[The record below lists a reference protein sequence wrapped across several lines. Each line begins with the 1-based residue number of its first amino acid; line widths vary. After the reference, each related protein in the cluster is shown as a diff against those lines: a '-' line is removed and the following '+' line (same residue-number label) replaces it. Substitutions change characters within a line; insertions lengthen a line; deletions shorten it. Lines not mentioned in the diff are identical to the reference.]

1 MKKSVIAIALL
12 LAACVPPDQQNLS
25 QSSAGSSATSSHG
38 PMTEGDDVMPITG
51 TGSYQANER
60 LLASGMIEI
69 GNANAPVSLVLLTNY
84 SCAYCKEFQDVLVP
98 RLITDFIRTDKI
110 RISIVP
116 FNLQKYTE
124 SEQSA
129 GMVICAAQLGKGW
142 PMHQLLFREKMNTK
156 AFSDTLITLELDRTQ
171 LNTCAASD
179 NIRATVAAQQ
189 AVSRSFGVNVVPSYF
204 INGRMYEG
212 MPEYA
217 DLRGQ
222 IEEAMK

>member
-1 MKKSVIAIALL
+1 MKKSLIAIALL
-12 LAACVPPDQQNLS
+12 LAGCVPPAQQNLN
-25 QSSAGSSATSSHG
+25 QSSAESSATSSHG
-38 PMTEGDDVMPITG
+38 PTTEGNDVMPITG

-69 GNANAPVSLVLLTNY
+69 GNANAPVSMVLLTNY

-98 RLITDFIRTDKI
+98 RLITDYIRTDKL

-124 SEQSA
+124 SEKSA
-129 GMVICAAQLGKGW
+129 GMLICAAQLSKGW
-142 PMHQLLFREKMNTK
+142 PMHRLLFAQKMSTK
-156 AFSDTLITLELDRTQ
+156 AFNDTLAALSLDRTQ
-171 LNTCAASD
+171 LETCAASD

-189 AVSRSFGVNVVPSYF
+189 AVSRSFGVDVVPSYF

-222 IEEAMK
+222 IEEAQ